1 MKNIVDVYNQ
11 KDAVIKELEELF
23 AESFERIKPF
33 ERVEVSGP
41 VVISD
46 DLARQWLDVQYL
58 FSTHFAPG
66 GLPGVAEIG
75 GDIWNVEI
83 DGSQKKILTA
93 KLYLLDF
100 AQRAM
105 RDFRKI
111 EPICKEWQEKV
122 KEYHPQ
128 LHTLSAAVKWLS
140 EQHKELKDLELPEY
154 FNGCIGWQAT
164 RLPGKDIVDKLEK
177 LGEILPNLSP
187 PATATG
193 ALAAGLAG
201 DIKKYSDA
209 LEELAKIR
217 NHGKTVPY
225 ISKDGFIR
233 TCSPAYSGGLCWH
246 SHPGNDDCLGSLPS
260 MDDLMLVA
268 ADCGAIPV
276 MHIGGG
282 ETKGEIYI
290 PHLPK
295 KYFFEEVKAR
305 VDAENADT
313 AGVMRIKQA
322 VLEAR
327 LDDIMKD
334 EVIAIRANGKN
345 AHRILTIQPVIS
357 ESEYR
362 KHKRFLENRKLAP
375 EEFPT
380 KELMIDVGN
389 GGGPYKEARM
399 KMIEA
404 IAQHGVFYDKEDK
417 K

>member
-1 MKNIVDVYNQ
+1 MKNIVEFYNQ

-75 GDIWNVEI
+75 GDILTAEF
-83 DGSQKKILTA
+83 DGSQKKFLTA

-128 LHTLSAAVKWLS
+128 LHTISQVVQQLS

-154 FNGCIGWQAT
+154 FNGCIGWQ
-164 RLPGKDIVDKLEK
+164 RISLPGRDISEELEK
-177 LGEILPNLSP
+177 LGKILPNLSAP
-187 PATATG
+187 ATG
-193 ALAAGLAG
+193 AIAAKLAPE
-201 DIKKYSDA
+201 IKRYSDA

-217 NHGKTVPY
+217 KHGKTVPY
-225 ISKDGFIR
+225 ISRDGFIR
-233 TCSPAYSGGLCWH
+233 TRSPAYSGGLCWH

-276 MHIGGG
+276 THIGGG

-345 AHRILTIQPVIS
+345 AHRILTIQPVVC

-362 KHKRFLENRKLAP
+362 KHKNFLENRKLAP

-380 KELMIDVGN
+380 KELMIDVGD
-389 GGGPYKEARM
+389 GGFLYKDGRD
-399 KMIEA
+399 KMIES
-404 IAQHGVFYDKEDK
+404 IELHGVFFDKEDK

>member
-1 MKNIVDVYNQ
+1 MKNIVDFYNQ
-11 KDAVIKELEELF
+11 KGLVVKELEEQMGKFTL
-23 AESFERIKPF
+23 KPF
-33 ERVEVSGP
+33 EKVEVSGP
-41 VVISD
+41 VVISN
-46 DLARQWLDVQYL
+46 DLVRQWLDVQYL

-66 GLPGVAEIG
+66 GLPGVAEVG
-75 GDIWNVEI
+75 GDILTVEF
-83 DGSQKKILTA
+83 DGSQKKVLTA
-93 KLYLLDF
+93 KMYLLDF

-105 RDFRKI
+105 HDFRKI
-111 EPICKEWQEKV
+111 EPICKEWQEKADQYYAQV
-122 KEYHPQ
+122 QEISKIVRP
-128 LHTLSAAVKWLS
+128 LI
-140 EQHKELKDLELPEY
+140 EQHPDLIELELPEY
-154 FNGCIGWQAT
+154 FNGNIG
-164 RLPGKDIVDKLEK
+164 REIVSLPSMALVEK
-177 LGEILPNLSP
+177 LGELLPNFS
-187 PATATG
+187 AVETG
-193 ALAAGLAG
+193 ALAARLSQE
-201 DIKKYSDA
+201 IKKYSDA
-209 LEELAKIR
+209 LEELAKTR

-225 ISKDGFIR
+225 ISRDGFIR
-233 TCSPAYSGGLCWH
+233 TRSPAYSGGLCWH

-276 MHIGGG
+276 MHIGAG

-345 AHRILTIQPVIS
+345 AHRTLTIQPVIS
-357 ESEYR
+357 ESEYK
-362 KHKRFLENRKLAP
+362 KHKRFLENMKLAP

-380 KELMIDVGN
+380 KELMIDVGD
-389 GGGPYKEARM
+389 GGFLYREEREKL
-399 KMIEA
+399 IET
-404 IAQHGVFYDKEDK
+404 IAQHGVFYDLRDAK
-417 K
+417 